1 MKLLY
6 DAALVPLRGAS
17 YLYGLWPRRTPE
29 ATLERDQRMGRRLPS
44 PRPGALWIH
53 GASVGEARIVG
64 ALAREVRRRR
74 LALPLIASSVTRTG
88 RAMIPQ
94 EPEVDAAC
102 FLPLDFRSVQRR
114 AFEALR
120 PGGVV
125 LVETEI
131 WPNLL
136 AEASARR
143 VPSCLVNGRLAPER
157 LSRYRL
163 LGSLYGP
170 ALSHLAAVGA
180 ASDAEAARF
189 AALGVREGALV
200 VTGNV
205 KFDLAAPAVDPAP
218 LQARFGLDARRPVL
232 VAGSTA
238 AGEDPLVLRAFVEVR
253 RAHPGLFL
261 VLAPRHP
268 ERVPGAMERIAALGL
283 SAHPLSAHDDGKAG
297 RADVLVVD
305 TLGELAALYTLGA
318 VSFVGGSLVPV
329 GGHNLLEPVAAGSPV
344 LFGPHVGHVAE
355 VAAALE
361 ACGAGERVADSDALA
376 STIAR
381 LVADP
386 DERARRVRAG
396 RDWLALHRGALAR
409 SVDLVLA
416 TLDGGLR

>member
-44 PRPGALWIH
+44 PPPGALWIH

-64 ALAREVRRRR
+64 ALARGVRRLRP
-74 LALPLIASSVTRTG
+74 ALPLVASSVTRTG

-94 EPEVDAAC
+94 EPEVDAAF

-136 AEASARR
+136 AEAAARR

-163 LGSLYGP
+163 LGALYGP

-189 AALGVREGALV
+189 AALGVKEGALV

-218 LQARFGLDARRPVL
+218 LRARFGLDARRPVF

-268 ERVPGAMERIAALGL
+268 ERVPGMMERIAALGL
-283 SAHPLSAHDDGKAG
+283 SAHPLSARDDGKAG

-305 TLGELAALYTLGA
+305 TLGELAALYALGA
-318 VSFVGGSLVPV
+318 VSVVGGSLVPV
-329 GGHNLLEPVAAGSPV
+329 GGHNLLEPVAAGSV
-344 LFGPHVGHVAE
+344 VVFGPHVGHVAE
-355 VAAALE
+355 VAAALD
-361 ACGAGERVADSDALA
+361 ACGAGHRVADPDALA
-376 STIAR
+376 SAIAR
-381 LVADP
+381 LIADP
-386 DERARRVRAG
+386 DERERRIRAG
-396 RDWLALHRGALAR
+396 RDWLVLHRGALAR
-409 SVDLVLA
+409 SVELVLA
-416 TLDGGLR
+416 TLDGSLR